1 MSFVLTHKFCENQK
15 KFQQHILRVKKPIF
29 KFSGEENYI
38 CRVFFFFYSSSGM
51 KHASAKTR
59 LYITTYA
66 KFISFVEFMTEKEK
80 NNGEKD
86 FELKVSRKVSSE
98 ISSFVKIKQLKDTIQ
113 GKTF

>member
-1 MSFVLTHKFCENQK
+1 MRL
-15 KFQQHILRVKKPIF
+15 PIF
-29 KFSGEENYI
+29 AKFLYFTS
-38 CRVFFFFYSSSGM
+38 SSSGM

-80 NNGEKD
+80 NNGEKY